1 MNHSRIAPFALVLVA
16 LAACQ
21 PKTAGTAANDNSPAV
36 ATVFLLA
43 IAATHEDPPAPP
55 RLAAEALAGPV
66 AATVDKVVDGDT
78 IEVKARIW
86 LGQTLTV
93 RVRIDG
99 VDAPELRAR
108 CPEERAMA
116 LAARDY
122 LVRRLT
128 GVDITLTHVA
138 YDKYGGRVRATVADS
153 RGDVAAALLSEGLAR
168 TYHGE
173 RRQPWC
179 A

>member
-1 MNHSRIAPFALVLVA
+1 MTLHRVLSSPGVA
-16 LAACQ
+16 AA
-21 PKTAGTAANDNSPAV
+21 
-36 ATVFLLA
+36 FLLA
-43 IAATHEDPPAPP
+43 VAATDEGAPTP
-55 RLAAEALAGPV
+55 QRLAAEALAGPV
-66 AATVDKVVDGDT
+66 AATLERVIDGDT

-122 LVRRLT
+122 LMRRLT

-138 YDKYGGRVRATVADS
+138 YDKYGGRVRAKVADS

-168 TYHGE
+168 TYHGQ
-173 RRQPWC
+173 RREPWC